1 MFCACLISHNIM
13 FWRLVHIILWNG
25 RHSFSLL
32 CNIPWDEYT
41 QFIHSTVWT
50 LGCLNNAAKKSL
62 CLSLVTH
69 TNAHVGTELECSQV
83 PVFSFGGC
91 CQVPV
96 LAGQFALPLMNRH
109 PGWFVSFLAAL
120 WADFSPAWMWVWP
133 VSGLCVLSS
142 WVVNLSFCLPWY
154 HRVDL

>member
-1 MFCACLISHNIM
+1 M

-109 PGWFVSFLAAL
+109 PG
-120 WADFSPAWMWVWP
+120 
-133 VSGLCVLSS
+133 
-142 WVVNLSFCLPWY
+142 
-154 HRVDL
+154 